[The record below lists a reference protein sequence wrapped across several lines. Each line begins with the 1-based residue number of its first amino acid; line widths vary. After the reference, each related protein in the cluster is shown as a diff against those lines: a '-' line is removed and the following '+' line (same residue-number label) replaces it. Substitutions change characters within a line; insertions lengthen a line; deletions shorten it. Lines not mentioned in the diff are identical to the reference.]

1 MEITLDNIKAL
12 LFGVAIG
19 DALGVP
25 VEFTQRAFLKANPVV
40 GMREYGTHNQPK
52 GTFSDDSSLTFCLAE
67 VLTQKFSLEAIAQ
80 NFIQWYK
87 SGYWAV
93 GGKLF
98 DIGIATR
105 LSISNLMN
113 GVVPDLAGGMTEDS
127 NGNGS
132 LMRIAPLVFYLKDK
146 KVDERFMIT
155 KQVSSIT
162 HRHIRSVIACF
173 YYVEF
178 ARKILE
184 GQDKFKAYHNT
195 QIIVS
200 DLLSFYPILSEEIS
214 RYNRLLKE
222 DIYTL
227 DEDRI
232 QSSGYVIHTLEASI
246 WSILTTNSYEEAVLK
261 AVNLGSDTDTTA
273 AVTGGLAG
281 LIYGFDSIPADWINT
296 IAKRTEI
303 EDLAIRLKRKM

>member
-93 GGKLF
+93 GGTLF

-200 DLLSFYPILSEEIS
+200 DLLSSYPILSEEIS

-246 WSILTTNSYEEAVLK
+246 WSILTTNSYKEAVLK

>member
-195 QIIVS
+195 QLIVS
-200 DLLSFYPILSEEIS
+200 DLLSSYPILSEEIS

-281 LIYGFDSIPADWINT
+281 LIYGFDSIPTDWINT

-303 EDLAIRLKRKM
+303 EDLAIRLKQKI